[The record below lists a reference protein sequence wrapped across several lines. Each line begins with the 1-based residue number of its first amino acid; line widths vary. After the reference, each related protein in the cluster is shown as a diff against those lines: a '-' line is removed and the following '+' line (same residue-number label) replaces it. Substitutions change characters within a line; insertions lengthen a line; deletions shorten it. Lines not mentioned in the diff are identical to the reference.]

1 MTTTRE
7 EKIVQ
12 PGIYERAEEA
22 YAAAKQRGWVGLTE
36 EDFSAI
42 NQSCLTKLQA
52 AVSAESI
59 LKEKNN
65 E

>member
-22 YAAAKQRGWVGLTE
+22 YAAAAAIRARG
-36 EDFSAI
+36 
-42 NQSCLTKLQA
+42 
-52 AVSAESI
+52 
-59 LKEKNN
+59 EKK
-65 E
+65 